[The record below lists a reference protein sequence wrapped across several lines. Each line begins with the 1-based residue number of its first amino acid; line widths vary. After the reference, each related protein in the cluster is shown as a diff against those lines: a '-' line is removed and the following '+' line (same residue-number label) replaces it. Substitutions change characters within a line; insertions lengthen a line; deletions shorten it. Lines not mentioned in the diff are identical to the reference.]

1 MKMLFNNF
9 LNKIKTNKKNSLI
22 VAGLLI
28 LTISATTTYFISKPK
43 PSVEAENFPTV
54 LSAQTELDISQTAPE
69 DLTTLTVLLLGYGG
83 AGHQGGFLTDVIQLA
98 QIDFEKSQI
107 NLISVPRDLWVK
119 LPNDKQA
126 KINTAFTLGEDPN
139 KPIASGGEVAK
150 QMAAAVTGLQIDY
163 FIAVDFVGFKRLIGE
178 ELDGLEVNV
187 PETLDDFW
195 YPIKGEE
202 LNPCGMTPQ
211 EIAGATANYSGF
223 ELEKQFECRYEHLY
237 FPQGLVK
244 MEGGDALAYVRSRHG
259 SAGGDFSRSQR
270 QHALLKAI
278 GNKLWSI
285 KALENA
291 PDFFKK
297 TAKHFTTDI
306 DLEIVKY
313 LVPTLKTTK
322 DFEIKSLVL
331 STENV
336 FTTSKSSAG
345 AFIII
350 PKTSWQNVHSYIQQQ
365 LN

>member
-1 MKMLFNNF
+1 MK
-9 LNKIKTNKKNSLI
+9 KYINKKLLLIISGILTTTI
-22 VAGLLI
+22 VA
-28 LTISATTTYFISKPK
+28 TITFFISQPK
-43 PSVEAENFPTV
+43 PSPKSENFPEI
-54 LSAQTELDISQTAPE
+54 LSAQTELNISQTTPE
-69 DLTTLTVLLLGYGG
+69 NLKTLTILLLGYGG

-98 QIDFEKSQI
+98 HIDFEKSQI

-119 LPNDKQA
+119 LPNGKQA

-139 KPIASGGEVAK
+139 KPITSGGEVAK
-150 QMAAAVTGLQIDY
+150 QMTTTVTGLPIDY
-163 FIAVDFVGFKRLIGE
+163 FIAVDFVGFKRLIGQN
-178 ELDGLEVNV
+178 LDGLEVNV
-187 PETLDDFW
+187 PETLDDPW

-202 LNPCGMTPQ
+202 LNTCGMTPT
-211 EIAGATANYSGF
+211 EVAAVSAKYSGF

-237 FPQGLVK
+237 FPQGLVQ

-278 GNKLWSI
+278 GHKLWSI
-285 KALENA
+285 EALKNA

-297 TAKHFTTDI
+297 TSQHFTTDI

-313 LVPTLKTTK
+313 LVPALKATK
-322 DFEIKSLVL
+322 NFKVKSIVL

-345 AFIII
+345 AFIVV
-350 PKTSWQNVHSYIQQQ
+350 PKTNWQKVHDYIQQQ
-365 LN
+365 LD